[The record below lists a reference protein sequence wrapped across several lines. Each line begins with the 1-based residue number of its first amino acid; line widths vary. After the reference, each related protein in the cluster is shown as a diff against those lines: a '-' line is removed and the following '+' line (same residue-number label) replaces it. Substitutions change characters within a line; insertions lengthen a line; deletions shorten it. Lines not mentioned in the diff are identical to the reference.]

1 MNIFFLHMSP
11 KQAAKMHANIHVV
24 KMIVETAQLL
34 CNVHRRQREYC
45 QPPYMTARQMARIPY
60 KDSAAGHRKLG
71 SMVWIAESLGNYRWG
86 VQLGLELCNEYNRG
100 RGRAAGKTSQHK
112 TQKVLEWLRDHEPN
126 FKIKK
131 RTPVRTKHLAMPAR
145 FKKAETSVQAY
156 RDYYFSKRR
165 TMEMV
170 WPAGEA
176 PLWWEAKRSPKK
188 RRELEKAKKQKQRK
202 TVVKAKPAARKRPA
216 AAIQEQSLD
225 QVARQKVGAEVDD
238 EPSTER
244 LSRLNTQDSDLA
256 PTVLETKSDLVSC
269 AEPSLPGSLNTST
282 PDANAGPAVQ
292 DSTNSVPHAEPSMPG
307 LPTAAMGEADSEP
320 TVQDS

>member
-45 QPPYMTARQMARIPY
+45 LAPYMTGRQMARIPY

-71 SMVWIAESLGNYRWG
+71 SMIWVAESLGNYRWG
-86 VQLGLELCNEYNRG
+86 VQLGLALCDEYNKG
-100 RGRAAGKTSQHK
+100 RGRAAGKTSKHK

-126 FKIKK
+126 FKIKR
-131 RTPVRTKHLAMPAR
+131 RTPVRIKHLAMPAR

-165 TMEMV
+165 TMQMV
-170 WPAGEA
+170 WPEGQA

-188 RRELEKAKKQKQRK
+188 RRELEKAKKQKKRK
-202 TVVKAKPAARKRPA
+202 TAVKAKPAARKRKVA
-216 AAIQEQSLD
+216 EIQEKLSA
-225 QVARQKVGAEVDD
+225 QVARQRIGVHLVD
-238 EPSTER
+238 EPR
-244 LSRLNTQDSDLA
+244 AQIGADSHDTDFM
-256 PTVLETKSDLVSC
+256 PTILETKTDS
-269 AEPSLPGSLNTST
+269 AEPSAPGLLNID
-282 PDANAGPAVQ
+282 PVPCVEPA
-292 DSTNSVPHAEPSMPG
+292 MPG
-307 LPTAAMGEADSEP
+307 LPTAAKRDTDLEP
-320 TVQDS
+320 AVQDF